1 MIIIQRFTNI
11 NLHLSVI
18 WQASSLKSH
27 SLYLKLIHVQQFSTS
42 NRVVIKSQEP
52 RGIPSA
58 TLKVTPSYFINK
70 YKKKRPKEIPR
81 DAWFP
86 NLLVVLL
93 AYINPKTGN
102 LSDNP
107 ATWRKARGKGQ
118 EYEDKGKT
126 SQEKNKGMKKKHHVS
141 GYWTLE
147 CLPGKETAIPQC
159 CAGKQT
165 LHYQKYF
172 LSINFFL

>member
-81 DAWFP
+81 DAWFL

-93 AYINPKTGN
+93 AYINSKTGN

-126 SQEKNKGMKKKHHVS
+126 SQEKNKGMKKKTPCKWVLNTRMFAWQGNS
-141 GYWTLE
+141 YPAML
-147 CLPGKETAIPQC
+147 CR
-159 CAGKQT
+159 QT
-165 LHYQKYF
+165 NIALSKIF
-172 LSINFFL
+172 LKH